1 LGQVRDLT
9 RIKGW
14 CEAGEYSGTQG
25 SNNFVRRTV
34 TSQHNAL
41 DPRSDGT
48 HLFKQRQV
56 FLDSTVGISDD
67 NTERP
72 HTQPL

>member
-1 LGQVRDLT
+1 VRDLT
-9 RIKGW
+9 RIKGR

-25 SNNFVRRTV
+25 RNDFVRRTV
-34 TSQHNAL
+34 TSQHDAL
-41 DPRSDGT
+41 NPRPDGT
-48 HLFKQRQV
+48 HLIKQCQV

-72 HTQPL
+72 HAQPL

>member
-9 RIKGW
+9 GIKRR
-14 CEAGEYSGTQG
+14 CEAGEYSGTKR

-41 DPRSDGT
+41 NPRPDGT
-48 HLFKQRQV
+48 HLFQQRQV
-56 FLDSTVGISDD
+56 FLDSTVGISND
-67 NTERP
+67 NTERICLP
-72 HTQPL
+72 R